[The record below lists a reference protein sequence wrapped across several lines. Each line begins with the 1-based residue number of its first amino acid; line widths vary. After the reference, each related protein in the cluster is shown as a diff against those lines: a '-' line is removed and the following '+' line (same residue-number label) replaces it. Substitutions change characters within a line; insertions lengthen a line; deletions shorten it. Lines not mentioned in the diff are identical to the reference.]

1 MKKTAAIFL
10 AMIMGLSTCI
20 TPVFAES
27 KDPGF
32 TEKTV
37 PVLRDSLE
45 SSETATLRYYE
56 DLQNVPY
63 MSVTDFYN
71 QFYLVGTD
79 ITEGMTFTN
88 DGSEYTVTNFLGDSA
103 KFDTSA
109 ETIIADNFEA
119 FVSSAHFLEATQA
132 GGMDEN
138 YPFTKRET
146 IYDPAEPT
154 PLELKLTDYG
164 IDLRGDET
172 GVYAPVATLCDLFAS
187 DETYYVVF
195 TGKKLYTRDLSG
207 ALQNGAALLDDPDFQ
222 KDVMSDHAEDLADF
236 TYRELCFNLDLWYG
250 QPGQELIHDD
260 LKTAKIDDILTE
272 KYPEI
277 RQNLLSTH
285 FNEYATGMFHLFNGL
300 LYDGGHTAI
309 ISTVLNDP
317 DLQQEAL
324 KTYVDKDYAKKYI
337 YDSVTKQEDKAA
349 RIAVQDAAYGGD
361 YYMEQGDTAMIRTN
375 SFAVKFDEWKA
386 FYAGTGERPLEGDT
400 VGTILSGLE
409 RASQNPE
416 IKNIIIDMTCNGGGD
431 DFALTSIEWL
441 TRGLGYLRFDSRLT
455 DRVKTKNAQ
464 FDMNFDSKF
473 DENDVSPYTDYNFGV
488 LTSNISF
495 SCANAFPWFM
505 HEHGAMI
512 LGQKSGGG
520 ACAVRLSSAC
530 GIEYANSAA
539 NSKIVTD
546 SGESVDFGCP
556 VDAELTSDSEN
567 PYENSYDI
575 AKLSELM
582 NEYFADALDKAA

>member
-1 MKKTAAIFL
+1 M
-10 AMIMGLSTCI
+10 
-20 TPVFAES
+20 
-27 KDPGF
+27 
-32 TEKTV
+32 
-37 PVLRDSLE
+37 
-45 SSETATLRYYE
+45 
-56 DLQNVPY
+56 
-63 MSVTDFYN
+63 
-71 QFYLVGTD
+71 
-79 ITEGMTFTN
+79 
-88 DGSEYTVTNFLGDSA
+88 
-103 KFDTSA
+103 
-109 ETIIADNFEA
+109 
-119 FVSSAHFLEATQA
+119 
-132 GGMDEN
+132 
-138 YPFTKRET
+138 
-146 IYDPAEPT
+146 
-154 PLELKLTDYG
+154 
-164 IDLRGDET
+164 
-172 GVYAPVATLCDLFAS
+172 
-187 DETYYVVF
+187 
-195 TGKKLYTRDLSG
+195 
-207 ALQNGAALLDDPDFQ
+207 
-222 KDVMSDHAEDLADF
+222 
-236 TYRELCFNLDLWYG
+236 
-250 QPGQELIHDD
+250 
-260 LKTAKIDDILTE
+260 
-272 KYPEI
+272 
-277 RQNLLSTH
+277 
-285 FNEYATGMFHLFNGL
+285 
-300 LYDGGHTAI
+300 
-309 ISTVLNDP
+309 
-317 DLQQEAL
+317 
-324 KTYVDKDYAKKYI
+324 
-337 YDSVTKQEDKAA
+337 
-349 RIAVQDAAYGGD
+349 
-361 YYMEQGDTAMIRTN
+361 
-375 SFAVKFDEWKA
+375 
-386 FYAGTGERPLEGDT
+386 
-400 VGTILSGLE
+400 GTILSGLE